1 MGGGWGEAEW
11 AVRSEARRG
20 ELQLEERGSCNP
32 LGAVSSWLSE
42 SLSHRKLQ
50 RQEGRRGLGW
60 EAAGR
65 STETEPPVG
74 QDQKGDQRD

>member
-1 MGGGWGEAEW
+1 MGQGEAEW

-20 ELQLEERGSCNP
+20 EPGLERRGSCNP

-42 SLSHRKLQ
+42 SLSHRKRQ
-50 RQEGRRGLGW
+50 RQEEGRGLGW

-65 STETEPPVG
+65 STETEPPAG
-74 QDQKGDQRD
+74 QDQRGE